1 MIGSWQ
7 QPRVLAAVM
16 LYQEPTASMGNV
28 SRSWRIGVQAAADL
42 LGDELGRREFRMAC
56 LADWLPHTDE
66 TIERRV
72 DRVLDGAGFG
82 RRIEV
87 DEIGRWWYKL
97 AMCMHL
103 VRTNASRRLT
113 LEMLLDR
120 AVGHTELRHYGYNLF
135 RRYYF
140 DLFQEVSDDGMP
152 FQMPMQVHLVR
163 DLGCVR
169 LGKSIHEV
177 LWSTALCMQ
186 MGRPHD
192 PMGRPHPYPRGRPY
206 PSESYCPT
214 LCGCREDDLG
224 MEE

>member
-7 QPRVLAAVM
+7 QPHVLAPVT
-16 LYQEPTASMGNV
+16 LYSGLTASMGNV
-28 SRSWRIGVQAAADL
+28 SKSWRHGVQVAADL
-42 LGDELGRREFRMAC
+42 LGHELGRREFRMAC
-56 LADWLPHTDE
+56 LADWVPHTDE

-97 AMCMHL
+97 AMRMHL
-103 VRTNASRRLT
+103 VRTNASRRLM
-113 LEMLLDR
+113 LKMLLDR
-120 AVGHTELRHYGYNLF
+120 AVGHPPLCHYPYAY
-135 RRYYF
+135 RRYFF
-140 DLFQEVSDDGMP
+140 DMFQEVSGDGRP
-152 FQMPMQVHLVR
+152 FQMPMQVHRVR

-169 LGKSIHEV
+169 LGRSIHEV
-177 LWSTALCMQ
+177 LWSTALCIN
-186 MGRPHD
+186 RE
-192 PMGRPHPYPRGRPY
+192 RPY
-206 PSESYCPT
+206 DDDVDLSESYCPR

>member
-7 QPRVLAAVM
+7 QPHVLAAVM

-103 VRTNASRRLT
+103 VRTNASRRLM
-113 LEMLLDR
+113 LKMLLDR
-120 AVGHTELRHYGYNLF
+120 AVGHPPLRHYPYAY
-135 RRYYF
+135 RRYFF
-140 DLFQEVSDDGMP
+140 DMFQEVSDDGMP

-192 PMGRPHPYPRGRPY
+192 P
-206 PSESYCPT
+206 SESYCPT

>member
-7 QPRVLAAVM
+7 QPRVLVAVT
-16 LYQEPTASMGNV
+16 LYREPTASMGNV
-28 SRSWRIGVQAAADL
+28 CRRWRNGMQAAADL
-42 LGDELGRREFRMAC
+42 LGDQLSRCEFRMEC
-56 LADWLPHTDE
+56 LADWLRHTDE
-66 TIERRV
+66 SIERRV
-72 DRVLDGAGFG
+72 DRVLNGAGFR

-103 VRTNASRRLT
+103 VRTNASMRFT

-140 DLFQEVSDDGMP
+140 DLFQEVRDDGMP
-152 FQMPMQVHLVR
+152 FEMPMQVHLVR
-163 DLGCVR
+163 DLGCGR

-177 LWSTALCMQ
+177 LWSMVLCINME
-186 MGRPHD
+186 RPHD
-192 PMGRPHPYPRGRPY
+192 LYHL
-206 PSESYCPT
+206 SESYCPT

-224 MEE
+224 MDE